1 MVLALSPGA
10 HACVVLRLGH
20 WSETLPKPLRLL
32 IEPVYQ
38 LDSILLQAVWG
49 IQIDRWP
56 PIGPGFRILH
66 SGAIFVGGHIGANM
80 DIAHDV
86 TIGIAG
92 EGPRQGVPTIGDN
105 VHIAAGAR
113 VFGKIRIGHNV
124 KIGPNAVVHRDI
136 PDNAIVAAAPGYRI
150 VAYARPPA
158 STPTTHATVR
168 TATDNPEH

>member
-1 MVLALSPGA
+1 MSPGV

-20 WSETLPKPLRLL
+20 WSDTLPMPARLL

-38 LDSILLQAVWG
+38 LDSVLLQAVWG

-56 PIGPGFRILH
+56 LIGPGLRILH
-66 SGAIFVGGHIGANM
+66 SGGIFVGGSIGANM

-92 EGPRQGVPTIGDN
+92 VGARQGVPTIGDN

-113 VFGKIRIGHNV
+113 VFGKIRIGNNV

-150 VAYARPPA
+150 VAYATAQA
-158 STPTTHATVR
+158 SPLATPDTLATG
-168 TATDNPEH
+168 DSPET